1 MNQPNSRPGIIDK
14 HYEEIATFSEF
25 FKFGIFPEVKTLKL
39 PKKKKKRRQTNPPPK
54 KAKECRQNRTFHIPF
69 LK

>member
-14 HYEEIATFSEF
+14 HYKEIATFSEF

-39 PKKKKKRRQTNPPPK
+39 PKKKKKK
-54 KAKECRQNRTFHIPF
+54 KANQPTT
-69 LK
+69 